1 MYVCKMV
8 KIKIPKIWN
17 TPLCSPNFKAMQ
29 DNKGPATI
37 VQIIGFL
44 FIIFLF
50 VYYWIADYGKPG
62 IMEQVIDSE
71 NTTNSGRIIEFFQW
85 LFQLWP
91 PWLVNFIADLVL
103 YGFLSLMVG
112 GFFTM
117 LLTKVILVILPKDE
131 EGGQAI
137 LDKNINKPQAS
148 DNIASLKKRILHP
161 IIEGI
166 ISFFFYLLI
175 IIIGGPPEAAVLYIL
190 LSFFSE
196 VFFNRS
202 IPHFITNTRIIFLKT
217 EDGWL
222 SLFTENPSDM
232 GLWLKIRWLLF
243 RFFMKG
249 VTFAFFPISIFL
261 ILYYKITPYDYLTE
275 TRVVDNK

>member
-1 MYVCKMV
+1 MTKR
-8 KIKIPKIWN
+8 KIPKFWN
-17 TPLCSPNFKAMQ
+17 TPLCSPTFKAMQ
-29 DNKGPATI
+29 DNKGPTTI
-37 VQIIGFL
+37 VQIIGSL

-50 VYYWIADYGKPG
+50 VYYWIADYGKLG

-71 NTTNSGRIIEFFQW
+71 NTTNPGRIIEFFQW

-91 PWLVNFIADLVL
+91 PWLANFIADLVL
-103 YGFLSLMVG
+103 YGFLSLMLG

-117 LLTKVILVILPKDE
+117 LLNKVILVILPKDE
-131 EGGQAI
+131 DGRQAI
-137 LDKNINKPQAS
+137 LEKNINKSKAS

-161 IIEGI
+161 IIEAI
-166 ISFFFYLLI
+166 IIVIFNLLI
-175 IIIGGPPEAAVLYIL
+175 IIIGGPPEAVVLYFFAN
-190 LSFFSE
+190 FFSE

-202 IPHFITNTRIIFLKT
+202 FPHFITNTRIIFLKS
-217 EDGWL
+217 GYL

-249 VTFAFFPISIFL
+249 VTIAFFQISIVL
-261 ILYYKITPYDYLTE
+261 ILYFKITPYDYLTGA
-275 TRVVDNK
+275 RVVDNK